1 MKEFLKKISANTWKI
16 ILFSALATL
25 LLVFDFVTKQVVLH
39 NMDVGDVIK
48 IIPGF
53 FYFQYVI
60 NDGMAFGL
68 NFNTAGW
75 EVANRIIFISVSV
88 IGTGVIT
95 FIFTRIF
102 KKTNKYVIAALALM
116 LAGCVGNLI
125 DRIFYSKAY
134 LSSFAS
140 NVETYGVVDF
150 IAFDF
155 GSYSFPR
162 FNIADSCLVIG
173 VIMLL
178 IYFIIEEIK
187 DAKKRRALLEK
198 EMPEGKVASKDELM
212 MNEDKVEAKPEEEKN
227 DL

>member
-1 MKEFLKKISANTWKI
+1 M
-16 ILFSALATL
+16 
-25 LLVFDFVTKQVVLH
+25 
-39 NMDVGDVIK
+39 
-48 IIPGF
+48 
-53 FYFQYVI
+53 
-60 NDGMAFGL
+60 
-68 NFNTAGW
+68 
-75 EVANRIIFISVSV
+75 
-88 IGTGVIT
+88 
-95 FIFTRIF
+95 
-102 KKTNKYVIAALALM
+102 
-116 LAGCVGNLI
+116 
-125 DRIFYSKAY
+125 
-134 LSSFAS
+134 
-140 NVETYGVVDF
+140 DF